1 METEQLKNKPD
12 FRERLVSVFLVLVP
26 YLITGC
32 ISAIIGILM
41 FRTKEI
47 APYGEKCV
55 LNLDLWGQYFPMYF
69 NNRQAESLSD
79 MMYSWNGAFGFNNW
93 AQSAYY
99 CNSIFLLFFKF
110 IPLRKLVT
118 ALDIFCLLK
127 IVCSSVS
134 CMAFLKYKIKERTPI
149 LVAGAVGYSTCAYM
163 LAFMTQFMW
172 TDCLI
177 YAPLVLIGLER
188 LIHEKKPVFY
198 AVMLGIS
205 ILSSFYIGFAMC
217 IFSVLYF
224 IANSVLLLHVERTE
238 GKLHFTGQKN
248 WLSAAGYFAVF
259 SVLAGALSAVMIIPV
274 GYAISQTLAAENP
287 APDTLEWYGNITS
300 VLQDMLPNQVL
311 HLEYTGANLFTG
323 LAVFIG
329 IPLYFSNEKIRRAER
344 IADGC
349 MLGFLLISLNCNI
362 MNYVWHGFH
371 FPNQLPARWSFLCSL
386 YAVLL
391 TCKGLAY
398 APNLKPVQV
407 LKSCVIGMLVFYITE
422 AGLGST
428 EPYEFL
434 PAGAWRS
441 LAGIA
446 LILMI
451 ESVSGKVLKEYDKNA
466 SFIKQYVLNRKSIL
480 FWTAILTALI
490 MVVDSGKSFLT
501 VSTYEGSKGLQVSNE
516 QSYTNSMAKS
526 VKYGRQWKN
535 DNTDFYRMDANSGHT
550 FNNSMFGDFHGM
562 RYYSS
567 TMNGKVFK
575 FLKFMGNRVYA
586 DKVSTVYS
594 LSSPVQNSLFGM
606 KYFMDFD
613 KNLNNI
619 VPNMTLVEENEEGN
633 FYENPK
639 TLPLA
644 YGVSDN
650 ILQYEVTEE
659 VRAIE
664 NQNHL
669 VNDMCGEEINPY
681 RVMNCE
687 QFSYENVTLQENQ
700 DWNQNFFMNETDQ
713 PTRFHYTYAAD
724 KDGAYFIEHN
734 FRAGKIHV
742 TYGDKEKTLHPG
754 DGGFAYVGLL
764 NAGDTLTIDVEME
777 GVQLGCCG
785 LNAYYLDEEA
795 WEHAYEKLSSQ
806 GLNVTSFKS
815 TQVKGTISMKE
826 AGLVFSSIPQ
836 DGGWDVYC
844 DGRKLSTQTAGE
856 ILLCFYVPAGE
867 HEITLRYHVRG
878 FTVGLI
884 ISLISLILLILYT
897 QREKFFKKKE
907 VQPVEE
913 TAEPELTV

>member
-1 METEQLKNKPD
+1 MKTEQLKNKPD
-12 FRERLVSVFLVLVP
+12 FKERLVSVFLVLVP

-32 ISAIIGILM
+32 ISAIIGVLM
-41 FRTKEI
+41 FHEKEI

-69 NNRQAESLSD
+69 NNKQAGSLSD

-99 CNSIFLLFFKF
+99 CNSVFLLLFKL
-110 IPLRKLVT
+110 IPIEKLVT
-118 ALDIFCLLK
+118 ALDMFCLLK

-134 CMAFLKYKIKERTPI
+134 CLAFLKYKIKERVPLLI
-149 LVAGAVGYSTCAYM
+149 AGAVGYSTCAYM

-188 LIHEKKPVFY
+188 LIHQKKPVFY
-198 AVMLGIS
+198 AVMLGVS

-224 IANSVLLLHVERTE
+224 IVNSVLLLHMERTE
-238 GKLHFTGQKN
+238 GKLRLTGQKN
-248 WLSAAGYFAVF
+248 WLVAAGYFAVF
-259 SVLAGALSAVMIIPV
+259 SVLAGALSAVTVIPV

-287 APDTLEWYGNITS
+287 APDTLEWYANITS
-300 VLQDMLPNQVL
+300 VLQDMLPNQSL

-329 IPLYFSNEKIRRAER
+329 IPLYFSNEKIRRTER

-349 MLGFLLISLNCNI
+349 MLAFLFISLNCNI

-371 FPNQLPARWSFLCSL
+371 FPNQLPARWSFLFSL

-398 APNLKPVQV
+398 APELTPVQT
-407 LKSCVIGMLVFYITE
+407 LKSCIIGILVFYITE

-428 EPYEFL
+428 EPYELL
-434 PAGAWRS
+434 PEGAWTS

-446 LILMI
+446 LLLMI
-451 ESVSGKVLKEYDKNA
+451 GSVAGRAFKEQKENP
-466 SFIKQYVLNRKSIL
+466 SFIRKYVLNRKSIL
-480 FWTAILTALI
+480 FWTSVMTAFVMIL
-490 MVVDSGKSFLT
+490 DSGKSFLT
-501 VSTYEGSKGLQVSNE
+501 VSTYEGSKGLQVSHE
-516 QSYTNSMAKS
+516 ESYTNSMKKS
-526 VKYGRQWKN
+526 VTYGQKWKN
-535 DNTDFYRMDANSGHT
+535 DNTDFYRVDANSGHT

-567 TMNGKVFK
+567 TMNGKVFN

-606 KYFMDFD
+606 KYFMDF
-613 KNLNNI
+613 
-619 VPNMTLVEENEEGN
+619 VPDMTLVEEGEEGN

-644 YGVSDN
+644 YGVADAV
-650 ILQYEVTEE
+650 LQYEVTDEI
-659 VRAIE
+659 RGIE
-664 NQNHL
+664 NQNRL

-681 RVMNCE
+681 QVMDCTH
-687 QFSYENVTLQENQ
+687 FSYENVTLQENKN
-700 DWNQNFFMNETDQ
+700 WNENFFINETDQ
-713 PTRFHYTYAAD
+713 PTLFHYAYDID

-734 FRAGKIHV
+734 FRAGEIHV
-742 TYGDKEKTLHPG
+742 THGETEKNLHPG
-754 DGGFAYVGLL
+754 DGGFAYVGKLQ
-764 NAGDTLTIDVEME
+764 AGDTLNIEVKME

-785 LNAYYLDEEA
+785 LNVYYLNEEA
-795 WEHAYEKLSSQ
+795 WEQAYQKLSSQ
-806 GLNVTSFKS
+806 GLNVTSFKN

-826 AGLVFSSIPQ
+826 DGLVFSSVQQ
-836 DGGWDVYC
+836 DGGWDGLC
-844 DGRKLSTQTAGE
+844 DGIMISTQTAGE
-856 ILLCFYVPAGE
+856 IMLCFHVPAGE
-867 HEITLRYHVRG
+867 HEIIFRYHVRG
-878 FTVGLI
+878 FTAGLI
-884 ISLISLILLILYT
+884 ISLMSLMLLVLYT
-897 QREKFFKKKE
+897 QKEKIFKKK
-907 VQPVEE
+907 
-913 TAEPELTV
+913 TAESKSNA